1 MNIENQNIKSK
12 LVFDY
17 RACRA
22 LLKKGLQVIDIKPLK
37 TDKTKP
43 VIVFAD
49 TPEFQKAF
57 AEITEELKKKDE
69 AKNESSAEIAD

>member
-1 MNIENQNIKSK
+1 MNTVNQDVKSK

-17 RACRA
+17 RVARA
-22 LLKKGLQVIDIKPLK
+22 LLKRNMRVIDIKPLR

-49 TPEFQKAF
+49 TPEFQKAL
-57 AEITEELKKKDE
+57 AEITEEFKKKDE
-69 AKNESSAEIAD
+69 AKNEPLVEMAD